1 MEYNEIIQQS
11 IDYIEDN
18 LNEKISLEE
27 LARQTYI
34 SKYHF
39 HRVFHELV
47 GETVMDYVRKRRLT
61 KAAQELVQSDEK
73 IVDVALKYQFSSQ
86 EAFSRAFKRMFKV
99 SPREFRKA
107 QVNVLL
113 FKKAEIHYK
122 PMVTTKVVSPISKA
136 A

>member
-1 MEYNEIIQQS
+1 
-11 IDYIEDN
+11 
-18 LNEKISLEE
+18 
-27 LARQTYI
+27 
-34 SKYHF
+34 
-39 HRVFHELV
+39 
-47 GETVMDYVRKRRLT
+47 MDYVRKRRLT
-61 KAAQELVQSDEK
+61 KAAQELVQSNEK